1 MTKTQDPPRLG
12 YIGLGLMGA
21 PMAARLLDAGYELAV
36 WGRTPAK
43 FAHLAARG
51 AAARES
57 AAAVAAASDVVFTCL
72 SDTAAVEAVAFGPG
86 GVAAGGARGK
96 LLVDMSSIRPDSCRA
111 MADRLRAEAGMGWVD
126 APVSGGVAGAES
138 GELAVMAGGA
148 PEDFARLE
156 PVMAHLARRFTL
168 MGPVGA
174 GQTAK
179 LVNQVIVGCGVA
191 VLAEAAGLALR
202 AGIDAARLPD
212 ALAGGRA
219 DSLLL
224 QQFFPKM
231 TAGDF
236 TVESHVRTMLKD
248 LDTAGDLARAVE
260 AAMPMTAAAAELH
273 RLMAQ
278 RGHAAADETALAM
291 LYRGDPV

>member
-1 MTKTQDPPRLG
+1 
-12 YIGLGLMGA
+12 
-21 PMAARLLDAGYELAV
+21 MAE
-36 WGRTPAK
+36 
-43 FAHLAARG
+43 
-51 AAARES
+51 
-57 AAAVAAASDVVFTCL
+57 
-72 SDTAAVEAVAFGPG
+72 
-86 GVAAGGARGK
+86 
-96 LLVDMSSIRPDSCRA
+96 
-111 MADRLRAEAGMGWVD
+111 RLRAETGMGWVD

-138 GELAVMAGGA
+138 GRLAVMAGGA

-156 PVMAHLARRFTL
+156 PVMAHLAQRFTL

-224 QQFFPKM
+224 QQFFPRM

-278 RGHAAADETALAM
+278 RGHAGADPAALAM